1 MQRRIAQAFLIA
13 LASVLSAPALGADGC
28 YCRHK
33 DGRTPLGQSACIRS
47 ANGGQ
52 MARCERV
59 LNNTSWKFTGAP
71 CPLAEADRKMT
82 PRPSQSRQG

>member
-1 MQRRIAQAFLIA
+1 MQRFVAQALLIA
-13 LASVLSAPALGADGC
+13 LASGLAAPALGADGC

-33 DGRTPLGQSACIRS
+33 DGQTPLGQSTCIRS

-52 MARCERV
+52 MARCEKV

-71 CPLAEADRKMT
+71 CPVAEGSRNMT
-82 PRPSQSRQG
+82 PPARPHQG